1 MGKVEANKIQKKNT
15 LFATAFELFHEK
27 GFARTTISDIVNRA
41 GLAKGTFYLYFKD
54 KYDIRDKLIIH
65 KTGQLLAAS
74 HHELLKKKPASFEES
89 ILLVADFVIEKLKQ
103 DRGLLALITKNLS
116 WGVMGT
122 AFQKNV
128 PEESV
133 RFYDYY
139 LEILNRYQ
147 ISCTDPELMLF
158 TILELVGSTAC
169 SCILY
174 EQPVSIDAYKPYLH
188 RVLRSTI
195 RSFSKNRDMEESS
208 HNKTPAT

>member
-1 MGKVEANKIQKKNT
+1 MKMGKVESNKLQKRNT

-54 KYDIRDKLIIH
+54 KYDIRDKLIAH
-65 KTGQLLAAS
+65 KTAQLLAAA
-74 HHELLKKKPASFEES
+74 HREIQIRKPDSFEES
-89 ILLVADFVIEKLKQ
+89 ILITADFLIDRLEKDQ
-103 DRGLLALITKNLS
+103 GLLSFITKNLS
-116 WGVMGT
+116 WGVLGT

-133 RFYDYY
+133 RFYDNYI
-139 LEILNRYQ
+139 EMLNRYQ
-147 ISCTDPELMLF
+147 ISCDDPELMLF

-174 EQPVSIDAYKPYLH
+174 KQPVTMEEYKPYLH
-188 RVLRSTI
+188 KVILSTI
-195 RSFSKNRDMEESS
+195 DTFCR
-208 HNKTPAT
+208 

>member
-1 MGKVEANKIQKKNT
+1 MGKVEANKLQKKNT

-27 GFARTTISDIVNRA
+27 GFARTTISDIVSRA

-65 KTGQLLAAS
+65 KTAQLLAGA
-74 HHELLKKKPASFEES
+74 HTGLLKRKPDSIEEA
-89 ILLVADFVIEKLKQ
+89 ILLVADFVIDKLKE
-103 DRGLLALITKNLS
+103 DRGLLAFITKNLS
-116 WGVMGT
+116 WGVLGT

-128 PEESV
+128 PEESI

-139 LEILNRYQ
+139 LELLNRYQ
-147 ISCTDPELMLF
+147 VNCSDPELMLF

-188 RVLRSTI
+188 RVLLSTI
-195 RSFSKNRDMEESS
+195 RSFEQDMKE
-208 HNKTPAT
+208 

>member
-1 MGKVEANKIQKKNT
+1 MGKVEANKLQKKNT

-27 GFARTTISDIVNRA
+27 GFARTTISDIVKKA

-54 KYDIRDKLIIH
+54 KYDIHDKLIIH
-65 KTGQLLAAS
+65 KTAQLLSGA
-74 HHELLKKKPASFEES
+74 HTELLKRKPASFEEA
-89 ILLVADFVIEKLKQ
+89 ILLVADFVIDKLKE
-103 DRGLLALITKNLS
+103 DRGLLAFITKNLS
-116 WGVMGT
+116 WGVLGT

-128 PEESV
+128 PEESL

-139 LEILNRYQ
+139 LEILDRYQ
-147 ISCTDPELMLF
+147 VSCSDPELMLF

-188 RVLRSTI
+188 RVLLSTI
-195 RSFSKNRDMEESS
+195 RSFEHDIKESADS
-208 HNKTPAT
+208 QVQSVI